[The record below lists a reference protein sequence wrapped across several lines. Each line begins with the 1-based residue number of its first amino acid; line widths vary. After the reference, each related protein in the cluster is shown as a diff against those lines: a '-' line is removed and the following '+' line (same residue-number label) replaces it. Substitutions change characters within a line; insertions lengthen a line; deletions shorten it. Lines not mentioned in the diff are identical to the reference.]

1 MTVYLNTNK
10 PLENFKSLYRSK
22 YFVDKSLIIERLNE
36 VIGTSDK
43 YICVTRPRRF
53 GKSSVAD
60 MVGAYYSKGVDS
72 KDIFDELNISK
83 CNGYV
88 ENLNKYNVINISFNE
103 IPDNMNSYEDYI
115 NNIINQLKKELIGT
129 FSIRDIDST
138 DSLKRIFEKSQKKF
152 IFIFDEWDYIF
163 NNNLFEKSS
172 KG

>member
-1 MTVYLNTNK
+1 
-10 PLENFKSLYRSK
+10 
-22 YFVDKSLIIERLNE
+22 
-36 VIGTSDK
+36 
-43 YICVTRPRRF
+43 
-53 GKSSVAD
+53 
-60 MVGAYYSKGVDS
+60 
-72 KDIFDELNISK
+72 
-83 CNGYV
+83 
-88 ENLNKYNVINISFNE
+88 
-103 IPDNMNSYEDYI
+103 MNSYENYI

>member
-1 MTVYLNTNK
+1 
-10 PLENFKSLYRSK
+10 
-22 YFVDKSLIIERLNE
+22 
-36 VIGTSDK
+36 
-43 YICVTRPRRF
+43 
-53 GKSSVAD
+53 
-60 MVGAYYSKGVDS
+60 
-72 KDIFDELNISK
+72 
-83 CNGYV
+83 
-88 ENLNKYNVINISFNE
+88 
-103 IPDNMNSYEDYI
+103 MNSYEDYI